1 VRADVV
7 RRGGIAGLTMHG
19 TIDTDTLEPSERERV
34 EPALRGL
41 PFGRPPAPPTHP
53 DGFTYEIT
61 VHEGD
66 GSRTATI
73 GESELPVELG
83 SALQLTP

>member
-1 VRADVV
+1 
-7 RRGGIAGLTMHG
+7 MHG
-19 TIDTDTLEPSERERV
+19 TVDTDTLDPASRERV
-34 EPALRGL
+34 ETALREL
-41 PFGRPPAPPTHP
+41 PFGQDPAPPTHP

-73 GESELPVELG
+73 GESQLPPALAD
-83 SALQLTP
+83 ALQLTP